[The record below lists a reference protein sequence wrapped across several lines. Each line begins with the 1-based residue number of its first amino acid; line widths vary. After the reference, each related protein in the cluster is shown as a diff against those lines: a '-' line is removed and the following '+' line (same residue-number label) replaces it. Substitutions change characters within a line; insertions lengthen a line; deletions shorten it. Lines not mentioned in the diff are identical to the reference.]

1 MSATTTI
8 TQGGPNSP
16 LKPPVEN
23 SYPPTKFSSSNPT
36 PALDNP
42 LDQGGPSLAT
52 SMATAASLSDRSASR
67 LAAFRREKAVF
78 ATMCGS
84 LFLAGWNDGTTGP
97 LLPRIQEVYHVW
109 YKITLTISLL
119 DFFKVGFAVVSL
131 IFITSCVVRHQRAA
145 LSSSFIIVGLH

>member
-8 TQGGPNSP
+8 TQSAPNIP

-23 SYPPTKFSSSNPT
+23 SYPPTKFSSSNLT
-36 PALDNP
+36 PVLDNP
-42 LDQGGPSLAT
+42 LDQAAP
-52 SMATAASLSDRSASR
+52 SMATAASLSDGSTTR

-109 YKITLTISLL
+109 YKITLTISLF

-131 IFITSCVVRHQRAA
+131 IFITSCVVRHQRVA
-145 LSSSFIIVGLH
+145 LSSSFIVVGLH